1 MRSQHLV
8 TAQCAAVAALLAGCA
23 VGPDYSQPKIENL
36 PVAWKIEPPWHESVP
51 DDAASKGQWWQRY
64 ADPQL
69 DTLETQAL
77 ANSPTLQIAAAR
89 LSQARSQLAGAS
101 ASVFPSVGL
110 GTRAQRFKISQDRPL
125 SGYAT
130 PNFGPVQD
138 EYALS
143 LTVNYEADLFGRVQ
157 RSIEGARASAQ
168 QSAIDLENTRLVLT
182 TDLATAYFNLRGEDA
197 EIDDLNRSIALQRR
211 ALDYVTQRHDLGVA
225 SGLEVAEQQALL
237 DNTLV
242 QVDVL
247 RRLRDQFEHALATL
261 TGVAAPQFALAVDLK
276 DVQEPAIPLGLPSDV
291 LQRRPDVASAERAM
305 AAANAQIGVAT
316 AAFYPSIIIGPQ
328 YGFDSRSFSSLFDA
342 TSVLWSLGV
351 SATTTIFDA
360 GRTRANVNFTKA
372 GYDATV
378 ATYRRTVL
386 TAMQEVEDGI
396 TGLAALD
403 RASAQSQQAISSSRK
418 VLDLATSRYEG
429 GATTYLDVINAQ
441 ESLLGIERQATQLQ
455 SQRRVTS
462 VFLIKAL
469 GGDWVGASSIIGA
482 GEQKPPLAN

>member
-1 MRSQHLV
+1 MRSQHLAQ
-8 TAQCAAVAALLAGCA
+8 TALGAAVVALVAGLGGCA
-23 VGPDYSQPKIENL
+23 VGPNYSQPKIDNL
-36 PVAWKIEPPWHESVP
+36 PVAWKIEPPWRESSP
-51 DDAASKGQWWQRY
+51 DDAAAKGPWWQRY

-69 DTLETQAL
+69 EALETQAL

-110 GTRAQRFKISQDRPL
+110 GTRAQRFKISADRPL
-125 SGYAT
+125 SGYGT

-143 LTVNYEADLFGRVQ
+143 LTVSYEADLFGRVQ
-157 RSIEGARASAQ
+157 RSIEGARATAQ

-197 EIDDLNRSIALQRR
+197 EIDALNRSIALQRR

-247 RRLRDQFEHALATL
+247 KRLRDQFEHALATL
-261 TGVAAPQFALAVDLK
+261 TGVAAPQFALAADLK
-276 DVQEPAIPLGLPSDV
+276 DVKEPAIPLGMPSDL

-305 AAANAQIGVAT
+305 AVANAQIGVAT
-316 AAFYPSIIIGPQ
+316 AAFYPSIVVGPQ
-328 YGFDSRSFSSLFDA
+328 YGVDSRNFSSLFDA
-342 TSVLWSLGV
+342 PSLLWSLGV
-351 SATTTIFDA
+351 SATAPIFDG
-360 GRTRANVNFTKA
+360 GRIRANVNFSKA

-378 ATYRRTVL
+378 ASYRRTVL

-403 RASAQSQQAISSSRK
+403 RASAQSQRAITSSRK

-441 ESLLGIERQATQLQ
+441 QSLLGIERQATQLQ

-469 GGDWVGASSIIGA
+469 GGDWA
-482 GEQKPPLAN
+482 GTGDEHQSLAN

>member
-1 MRSQHLV
+1 MRSKHWAQ
-8 TAQCAAVAALLAGCA
+8 TACTAAVVALLGGCA
-23 VGPDYSQPKIENL
+23 VGPNYSQPKIDNL
-36 PVAWKIEPPWHESVP
+36 PVAWKIEPPWRESSP
-51 DDAASKGQWWQRY
+51 DDASTKGPWWQRY

-69 DTLETQAL
+69 DALETQAL
-77 ANSPTLQIAAAR
+77 ADSPTLQIAAAR

-101 ASVFPSVGL
+101 ASVFPSIGL
-110 GTRAQRFKISQDRPL
+110 GTRAQRFKTSADRPL
-125 SGYAT
+125 SGYGT
-130 PNFGPVQD
+130 PNFGPVQN
-138 EYALS
+138 EYSLS
-143 LTVNYEADLFGRVQ
+143 LSVSYEADLFGRVQ
-157 RSIEGARASAQ
+157 RSIEGARATAQ

-197 EIDDLNRSIALQRR
+197 EIDALNRSITLQRR

-247 RRLRDQFEHALATL
+247 KRLRDQFEHAIATL
-261 TGVAAPQFALAVDLK
+261 TGAAAPQFALAADLK
-276 DVQEPAIPLGLPSDV
+276 DVKEPAIPLGMPSDL

-316 AAFYPSIIIGPQ
+316 AAFYPSIIVGPQ
-328 YGFDSRSFSSLFDA
+328 YGFDSRSFSSIFDA
-342 TSVLWSLGV
+342 SSILWSLGV
-351 SATTTIFDA
+351 SATATIFDG
-360 GRTRANVNFTKA
+360 GRIRANVDFTKA

-378 ATYRRTVL
+378 ASYRRTVL

-403 RASAQSQQAISSSRK
+403 RASAQSQRAIASSRK

-441 ESLLGIERQATQLQ
+441 QSLLGIERQATQLQ

-469 GGDWVGASSIIGA
+469 GGDWA
-482 GEQKPPLAN
+482 GTGDQRQSMAN